1 MEIAEKVDRI
11 YLDKC
16 PYLCYSPHMDGGLDS
31 VGRRKRRPGA
41 PGIHVSTIRKEY
53 RGKVYENVFLRQSY
67 REGGK
72 VHKRTVGSLKG
83 LPPMM
88 VEQFRRILRG
98 ETLVPASEAFEV
110 VRSFPHGHVAA
121 VLGTLHKL
129 ELEKL
134 LATRPSRERDLAVA
148 MIVGRII
155 DPCSKLATS
164 RSLEEE
170 TAFTSL
176 GETLGLER
184 VDEDDLYGAMDWLI
198 TRQHRIEDK
207 LAKRHLEDGC
217 LVLYDVSSTYYTGTE
232 CSLAKFGH
240 DRDGKVGFPQIEFGL
255 LCNREGCPVAIEVF
269 EGNVADPK
277 TLGSQIK
284 KVRDRFG
291 LGRVVMVGDRG
302 MITEARIREELSP
315 VEGLDWI
322 TALRGPAIRKLAE
335 EGAIQ
340 LSLFDQRDLAEISAP
355 QYPGERLIAC
365 RNPLLGQERARKREE
380 LLRATE
386 KDLEK
391 IVSATQKP
399 KGGLRGKGEIGL
411 RVGAVIKRHKVAKHF
426 KLQIAD
432 DGFWY
437 ERRTERIA
445 AEAALDGIYVIR
457 TSVPGESMEAEKAVR
472 AYKGLSVVERAFRSL
487 KMIDL
492 KVRPI
497 YHRLEERV
505 RAHVFICMLAYY
517 VEWHMRRALAPIL
530 FDDEEMGVAEALR
543 DSVVAPARRSPVA
556 ESKARKKRTAN
567 GEPVHSFQTLLKDL
581 ATIVKNHFQIKS
593 PTMAGPKA
601 LTFDQITTP
610 TPLQQR
616 ALDLLDVHV
625 AT

>member
-1 MEIAEKVDRI
+1 
-11 YLDKC
+11 
-16 PYLCYSPHMDGGLDS
+16 MDGGLDS

-284 KVRDRFG
+284 KVRQRFG
-291 LGRVVMVGDRG
+291 LKRVVMVGDRG

-322 TALRGPAIRKLAE
+322 TALRGPAIRLLAE

-340 LSLFDQRDLAEISAP
+340 LSLFDERDLAEISSP

-365 RNPLLGQERARKREE
+365 RNPLLAQERARKREE
-380 LLRATE
+380 LLKATE
-386 KDLEK
+386 KDLDK
-391 IVSATQKP
+391 IVAATGRQ
-399 KGGLRGKGEIGL
+399 KGGLKGRAQIGL
-411 RVGAVIKRHKVAKHF
+411 RVGAVINRHKVAKHF
-426 KLQIAD
+426 KVQITEE
-432 DGFWY
+432 GFSY
-437 ERRTERIA
+437 QRNTEKIS

-457 TSVPGESMEAEKAVR
+457 TSVPAENLSAQDTVG
-472 AYKGLSVVERAFRSL
+472 AYKGLSAVEQAFRSL

-497 YHRLEERV
+497 YHRLESRV
-505 RAHVFICMLAYY
+505 RAHVFLCMLAYY
-517 VEWHMRRALAPIL
+517 VEWHMRRALTPII
-530 FDDEEMGVAEALR
+530 FDDEERDVAEALR
-543 DSVVAPARRSPVA
+543 ESVVTPAKRSP
-556 ESKARKKRTAN
+556 KAQAKAQRKRTID
-567 GEPVHSFQTLLKDL
+567 GEPVHSFQTLLDDL
-581 ATIVKNHFQIKS
+581 ATINKNHVHFKS
-593 PTMAGPKA
+593 STTAGRKA
-601 LTFDQITTP
+601 LAFDQITTP
-610 TPLQQR
+610 TSLQQR
-616 ALDLLDVHV
+616 ALDLLGVSLSL
-625 AT
+625 